1 MQIRIYYEDTDCMGI
16 VYHTN
21 YLKYCE
27 RARSEM
33 FFSADK
39 KELLIEYNF
48 VLREVKAVFK
58 SPARLGDLI
67 NVKTTYLKC
76 DKYCIYIKHELYKEE
91 LLLFK
96 ADVKLAVIKNDKLF
110 AIDEKLLSLFKEK

>member
-39 KELLIEYNF
+39 KEFLEEYNF

-67 NVKTTYLKC
+67 DVKTKYLNY
-76 DKYCIYIKHELYKEE
+76 DKYCIYLEQELYKEQ

-96 ADVKLAVIKNDKLF
+96 AQIKLAVTKDNKLF
-110 AIDEKLLSLFKEK
+110 AIDDKILSLFKEK